1 MGRRTA
7 RELAFKL
14 LFQMELQ
21 KNGLDEQIEIFF
33 EENEAE
39 NKQKEYIIDVVTGTR
54 NKIAEIDKIVAKH
67 LKGWTIGR
75 LSKTDLSIL
84 RLAVYEILN
93 RQDIPRNVSIN
104 EAVEL
109 AKTYG
114 SEESAAFINGVLGQV
129 VKENLKNNNDK

>member
-14 LFQMELQ
+14 LFQTELQ
-21 KNGLDEQIEIFF
+21 KSDIDEQIENFF
-33 EENEAE
+33 QENKVEE
-39 NKQKEYIIDVVTGTR
+39 KQKEYILDVVMGAR
-54 NKIAEIDKIVAKH
+54 KEIAEIDKMFGKY
-67 LKGWTIGR
+67 LKGWRLGR

-84 RLAVYEILN
+84 RLAVYEILK
-93 RQDIPRNVSIN
+93 REDIPQSVSIN

-114 SEESAAFINGVLGQV
+114 TEESAAFINGVLGQV
-129 VKENLKNNNDK
+129 VKEKQKNTVEK

>member
-1 MGRRTA
+1 MGRRAA

-14 LFQMELQ
+14 LFQIEIQ
-21 KNGLDEQIEIFF
+21 KSDVDEQIKNFF
-33 EENEAE
+33 EENKVDE
-39 NKQKEYIIDVVTGTR
+39 KQREYILDVVEGIRKNVSET
-54 NKIAEIDKIVAKH
+54 DKIIGKY
-67 LKGWTIGR
+67 LKGWKLAR

-93 RQDIPRNVSIN
+93 REDIPQNVSIN

-114 SEESAAFINGVLGQV
+114 TEESASFINGILGQI
-129 VKENLKNNNDK
+129 VKGNIRIVEDK